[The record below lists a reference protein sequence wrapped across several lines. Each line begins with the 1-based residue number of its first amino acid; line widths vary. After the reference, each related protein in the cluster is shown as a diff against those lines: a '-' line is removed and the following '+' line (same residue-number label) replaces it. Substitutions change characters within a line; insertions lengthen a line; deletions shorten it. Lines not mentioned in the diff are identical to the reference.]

1 MEDVRWQM
9 LVAIPQMRRVYIRW
23 SWRIST
29 DTTRQTE
36 HHLDSSIIP
45 PGNYFACSSSVLR
58 FLFSRFTT
66 PHHKEGFELFLDTV
80 TEMEDVWLVT
90 SWQAVQW
97 MRDPT
102 PLDKIMEFKPFQC
115 DYKVSRAGYL
125 IVLSY
130 VFISDTSSKVRQSQS
145 L

>member
-1 MEDVRWQM
+1 M
-9 LVAIPQMRRVYIRW
+9 
-23 SWRIST
+23 
-29 DTTRQTE
+29 
-36 HHLDSSIIP
+36 
-45 PGNYFACSSSVLR
+45 R

-102 PLDKIMEFKPFQC
+102 PLDKIKEFKPFDC
-115 DYKVSRAGYL
+115 DYKVIRLQPGHLPILTYIS
-125 IVLSY
+125 
-130 VFISDTSSKVRQSQS
+130 ISDTSPQVRQSQS
-145 L
+145 V

>member
-1 MEDVRWQM
+1 M
-9 LVAIPQMRRVYIRW
+9 
-23 SWRIST
+23 
-29 DTTRQTE
+29 
-36 HHLDSSIIP
+36 
-45 PGNYFACSSSVLR
+45 
-58 FLFSRFTT
+58 
-66 PHHKEGFELFLDTV
+66 FLDTV

-130 VFISDTSSKVRQSQS
+130 VFISDTSSKV
-145 L
+145 